1 MSPEVTCEIADS
13 VAFVRLNRPE
23 KLNAL
28 SLSMLRDLI
37 GIAHRLRRDTAV
49 RAVVLSSEGAA
60 FSAGIDTSVLTGGLK
75 SFGGAFLP
83 RPWRGSNLFQE
94 ACWAWR
100 KIPAPVLAVVH
111 GHCYGAGLQLA
122 LGADFRISTPDAR
135 WSVMEAKWGLIPD
148 MSGVHALSQLVGLD
162 VAKELTMTARTITG
176 EQAHRLGLVTRVAAD
191 PHLAAGEL
199 IDEILTRSPDSV
211 AATKRIFEDTWP
223 GRTRHTFARERIEQ
237 ARLLMATNTKIVRA
251 AGAART
257 LPEFA
262 ARPRSRR

>member
-1 MSPEVTCEIADS
+1 MAQFDVHRNP
-13 VAFVRLNRPE
+13 
-23 KLNAL
+23 NA
-28 SLSMLRDLI
+28 
-37 GIAHRLRRDTAV
+37 A
-49 RAVVLSSEGAA
+49 
-60 FSAGIDTSVLTGGLK
+60 SAKAIP
-75 SFGGAFLP
+75 FL
-83 RPWRGSNLFQE
+83 
-94 ACWAWR
+94 
-100 KIPAPVLAVVH
+100 
-111 GHCYGAGLQLA
+111 
-122 LGADFRISTPDAR
+122 
-135 WSVMEAKWGLIPD
+135 
-148 MSGVHALSQLVGLD
+148 LD
-162 VAKELTMTARTITG
+162 V
-176 EQAHRLGLVTRVAAD
+176 QADLLSGLVTRVAAD